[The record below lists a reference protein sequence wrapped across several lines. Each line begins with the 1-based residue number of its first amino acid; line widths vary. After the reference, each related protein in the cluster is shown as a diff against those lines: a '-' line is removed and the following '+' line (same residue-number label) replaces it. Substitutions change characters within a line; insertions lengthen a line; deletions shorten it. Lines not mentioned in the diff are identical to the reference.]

1 MLFIK
6 LLVCYIIIMGGIMSN
21 NIENSLNRA
30 KRIIKSRY
38 TGIFNKNKDPE
49 KCDYYLKV
57 INKIRSLLELNP
69 SLIETAE
76 SFLLRFLEIIKSS
89 MSEDEIFV
97 QINSLENEIN
107 ICFESVTFNSLG
119 SRVNSM
125 LGQAD
130 LMNAAF
136 NQDMVRVEEA
146 IAQANDPNYGVKKK

>member
-76 SFLLRFLEIIKSS
+76 SFLLRFLEIINSS

>member
-6 LLVCYIIIMGGIMSN
+6 LLVCYIIIMGGSMSN
-21 NIENSLNRA
+21 NIENALNRA

-76 SFLLRFLEIIKSS
+76 SFLLRFLEIINSS